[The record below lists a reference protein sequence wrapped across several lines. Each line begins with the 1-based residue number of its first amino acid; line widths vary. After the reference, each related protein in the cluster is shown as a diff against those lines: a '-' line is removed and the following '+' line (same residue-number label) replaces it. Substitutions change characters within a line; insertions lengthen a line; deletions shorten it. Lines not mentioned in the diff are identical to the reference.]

1 MSSTDSE
8 SVPVTAALSRAW
20 RRGEPDDAVVDR
32 AYQRFLQ
39 RRPRR
44 AGTPVLRHLSW
55 VALGTLLSIGSLYA
69 ATTKPWRLLDTP
81 NDVTSLQKPS
91 ARVPQ
96 PQQVDRG
103 APRSVTPLPAAP
115 SSSVTA
121 GPGSSVPAL
130 RIPSKE
136 EAVRESWQRAAQGLR
151 ERDFTAA
158 DDALRRLSEQGTTLD
173 REAALLARAQLR
185 LSQGQVAAALEL
197 STRLA
202 ASAESESIRQ
212 RAVEI
217 ARQARQRNASERS
230 FDPAPVT
237 KPP

>member
-20 RRGEPDDAVVDR
+20 RRGEPDDAMVDR

-39 RRPRR
+39 KRPRR
-44 AGTPVLRHLSW
+44 AGAAILRHLSW
-55 VALGTLLSIGSLYA
+55 VALGTLLGMGSLYA
-69 ATTKPWRLLDTP
+69 ATTKPWRLLNVP
-81 NDVTSLQKPS
+81 KDVTSLHETS
-91 ARVPQ
+91 ARAPQ
-96 PQQVDRG
+96 PQQVDG
-103 APRSVTPLPAAP
+103 SAPRSVTPLLAASSRPVPAAP
-115 SSSVTA
+115 SPSL
-121 GPGSSVPAL
+121 PAL
-130 RIPSKE
+130 PVPNKD

-158 DDALRRLSEQGTTLD
+158 DDALRRLSEQGTIQD

-212 RAVEI
+212 KALEI
-217 ARQARQRNASERS
+217 TREARQTNASERS